1 MVRCHLL
8 LLPSVVWFLITTVL
22 RLGGMTYI
30 DAVHIYSIARAGYI
44 PQLFSLRLPNP
55 DVIFELLAK
64 SNGRALIF
72 DTTSNVPAASCD
84 VSTHMATDVRG
95 VPVDDSVSLP
105 PVAREVEGDETLMIL
120 HTSGSTS
127 GRPKLVPCS
136 YRWWDMCLDKSAQCT
151 VPQNPKRQ
159 DVTVW
164 M

>member
-1 MVRCHLL
+1 
-8 LLPSVVWFLITTVL
+8 
-22 RLGGMTYI
+22 MTYV
-30 DAVHIYSIARAGYI
+30 DVLHIYAIVRAGYV

-64 SNGRALIF
+64 SSGMALIF
-72 DTTSNVPAASCD
+72 DESFGDVEPQGGVPTYMASDVRAEAVCD
-84 VSTHMATDVRG
+84 VT
-95 VPVDDSVSLP
+95 LP
-105 PVAREVEGDETLMIL
+105 PIAEGTDGDETLMIF

-136 YRWWDMCLDKSAQCT
+136 YEWWDMCLRKGAQCT
-151 VPQNPKRQ
+151 APRNPERQ